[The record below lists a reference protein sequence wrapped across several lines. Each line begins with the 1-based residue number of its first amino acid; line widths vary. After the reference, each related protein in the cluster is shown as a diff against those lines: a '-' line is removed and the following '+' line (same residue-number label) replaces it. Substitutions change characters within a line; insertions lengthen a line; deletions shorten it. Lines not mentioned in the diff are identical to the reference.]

1 MKKTNKILS
10 IILALF
16 MLTSVFIIPASAE
29 ATPYTY
35 LTIEA
40 SETRINVGDIVQ
52 FDIVVDEYSD
62 IGALTVDLIYD
73 SDVFEPYSL
82 IQNNMFEA
90 TGNGDEKS
98 NLSYAAGKARFTGA
112 TAYSLTE
119 RGVLFS
125 VNLKAKKATSDSR
138 ISLDVVEA
146 TNHNYDYMQV
156 FTNTAFIT
164 VNPYTAPSLT
174 IVANKYYAE
183 IGDTVQVDVYVSEN
197 SDLSVLTADLIFD
210 SSVFEPVMMTSNGMF
225 NFDEDD
231 DNEKINMN
239 YADGKARFVG
249 VTPYSITEEGILF
262 SVLLKVVGNETDSAI
277 YLDIAEACDEDWNY
291 IEPETNTAY
300 FTTFIADFSL
310 SINEPS
316 RTTIR
321 CKDGIVLRYD
331 VHGYIPCTGGVI
343 WSWDNDNFD
352 VEENDDGSITII
364 SKNKGYTTFT
374 ASYIDMTGE
383 VIAYDTIE
391 MYSKASFFDKI
402 SGFFRSLFGTA
413 KIYEY

>member
-1 MKKTNKILS
+1 
-10 IILALF
+10 
-16 MLTSVFIIPASAE
+16 
-29 ATPYTY
+29 
-35 LTIEA
+35 
-40 SETRINVGDIVQ
+40 
-52 FDIVVDEYSD
+52 
-62 IGALTVDLIYD
+62 
-73 SDVFEPYSL
+73 
-82 IQNNMFEA
+82 
-90 TGNGDEKS
+90 
-98 NLSYAAGKARFTGA
+98 
-112 TAYSLTE
+112 
-119 RGVLFS
+119 
-125 VNLKAKKATSDSR
+125 
-138 ISLDVVEA
+138 
-146 TNHNYDYMQV
+146 
-156 FTNTAFIT
+156 
-164 VNPYTAPSLT
+164 
-174 IVANKYYAE
+174 
-183 IGDTVQVDVYVSEN
+183 
-197 SDLSVLTADLIFD
+197 
-210 SSVFEPVMMTSNGMF
+210 MMTSNGMF

-291 IEPETNTAY
+291 VEPETNTAY

-331 VHGYIPCTGGVI
+331 MSGYIPCTGGVI

-391 MYSKASFFDKI
+391 MYSKAGFFDKI
-402 SGFFRSLFGTA
+402 GGFFRSLFGTA